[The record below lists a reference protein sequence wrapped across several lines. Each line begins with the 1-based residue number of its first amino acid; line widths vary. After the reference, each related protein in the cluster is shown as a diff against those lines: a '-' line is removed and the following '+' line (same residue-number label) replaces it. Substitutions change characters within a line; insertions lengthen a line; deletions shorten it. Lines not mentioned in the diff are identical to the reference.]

1 MITRNSRTSKKACH
15 DHTGR
20 VTKQVG
26 VRTKKSTMRSSSSR
40 MSQQKRMLNEEKIK
54 TKLLEEKLKTLTN
67 KQIPQLKNKSQQLTF
82 DDQHVTQTTNTNTS
96 MHLLSTVSTMI
107 QQKENEKIT
116 NVEKHKIEGSKEAG
130 RAEVLLALQN
140 DISIPDSVDVQG
152 SGVDVQGST
161 LATRTDQGTKQDS
174 SSQHEDGGKQKIYPH
189 PRNGLL
195 YSHTSSRDKF
205 SSLPSAMFARRQ
217 QYDHPEPPC
226 EDSSS
231 YSCYSN
237 KQAPSLASTSSSWR
251 TDVSPL
257 SEDSTMTK
265 KAIKQIVDISNGVL
279 KEEDNEAIKHIVKKC
294 FRERIWPDI
303 KFLTDEMVRDI
314 KLEQGE
320 DEVANFKNSILGKL
334 LKATKKEHYGYAE
347 RFRCW
352 SLWSKY
358 GQNELNNKKSNVTK
372 QIKSEIMSGKK

>member
-1 MITRNSRTSKKACH
+1 MFTRNSRR
-15 DHTGR
+15 R

-26 VRTKKSTMRSSSSR
+26 AQTKKSTVRSSSSR
-40 MSQQKRMLNEEKIK
+40 MSQQKRTLNEEKIK
-54 TKLLEEKLKTLTN
+54 TKLLEDKLKTLRN
-67 KQIPQLKNKSQQLTF
+67 KQKHCRQLENTSQQLSF
-82 DDQHVTQTTNTNTS
+82 DDRHVTETTNTNTS

-116 NVEKHKIEGSKEAG
+116 NIEKNKEEGIKEAG
-130 RAEVLLALQN
+130 RAEVVLALQN
-140 DISIPDSVDVQG
+140 DITIPDNVDGQRSGFDVQG
-152 SGVDVQGST
+152 SN
-161 LATRTDQGTKQDS
+161 LITRTDQGTKQDS
-174 SSQHEDGGKQKIYPH
+174 SSSQHEDGGKQNIYPH

-205 SSLPSAMFARRQ
+205 SSSPSAMFARRQ
-217 QYDHPEPPC
+217 YDHPEQPC
-226 EDSSS
+226 EDSST

-265 KAIKQIVDISNGVL
+265 KAIRQIIDISNGVL

-294 FRERIWPDI
+294 FRERIWPEI
-303 KFLTDEMVRDI
+303 KFLTDEMVRGI

>member
-1 MITRNSRTSKKACH
+1 MFTRNSRR
-15 DHTGR
+15 R

-26 VRTKKSTMRSSSSR
+26 AQTKKSTVGRSSSR
-40 MSQQKRMLNEEKIK
+40 MSQQKRTLNEEKIK
-54 TKLLEEKLKTLTN
+54 TKLLEDKLKTLRN
-67 KQIPQLKNKSQQLTF
+67 KQKHCQQLENTSQQLSF
-82 DDQHVTQTTNTNTS
+82 DDRHVTQTTNTNTS

-116 NVEKHKIEGSKEAG
+116 NVEKNKEEGSKEAG
-130 RAEVLLALQN
+130 RAEVVLALQN
-140 DISIPDSVDVQG
+140 DINIPDSVDGQR
-152 SGVDVQGST
+152 SGFDVQGSN
-161 LATRTDQGTKQDS
+161 LITRTDQGTKQDS
-174 SSQHEDGGKQKIYPH
+174 SSSQHEDGGKQNIYPH
-189 PRNGLL
+189 PHGLM
-195 YSHTSSRDKF
+195 YSHRGSSRDKF
-205 SSLPSAMFARRQ
+205 SSLHRAMFAGRQ
-217 QYDHPEPPC
+217 CDHKEPPC
-226 EDSSS
+226 EDSST

-265 KAIKQIVDISNGVL
+265 KAIRQIIDISNGVL

-294 FRERIWPDI
+294 FRERIWPEI